1 MVNARAAR
9 SASQEESS
17 MSNKG
22 ETVGEV
28 DAEQSN
34 EWESLRLILQ
44 DSRAKLLLQILA
56 HPQRMPSAPELDYRN
71 PSMEA
76 STVQYHLRKLGDA
89 GIIEK
94 VKLPKGERTRDLPS
108 TFFRV
113 TEKGE
118 RLLKQAHLYEEVE
131 TWREVYERMERTPEI
146 REIESMPRPS

>member
-1 MVNARAAR
+1 
-9 SASQEESS
+9 
-17 MSNKG
+17 MSNTG
-22 ETVGEV
+22 ETVGEI
-28 DAEQSN
+28 DAEGSD
-34 EWESLRLILQ
+34 EWASLRLILQ
-44 DSRAKLLLQILA
+44 DSRAKLLLQIIA

-89 GIIEK
+89 EIIEK

-131 TWREVYERMERTPEI
+131 TWREVYDRMERTPEI